1 MPFSFVHSA
10 FAAITASATNAG
22 AWLGEG
28 LPWRLVVVVFAAVTE
43 GLATLALPVGGFSGS
58 SCRFK
63 F

>member
-22 AWLGEG
+22 AWLGED
-28 LPWRLVVVVFAAVTE
+28 LPWRLVAVFAAVAE

-58 SCRFK
+58 SCPFK